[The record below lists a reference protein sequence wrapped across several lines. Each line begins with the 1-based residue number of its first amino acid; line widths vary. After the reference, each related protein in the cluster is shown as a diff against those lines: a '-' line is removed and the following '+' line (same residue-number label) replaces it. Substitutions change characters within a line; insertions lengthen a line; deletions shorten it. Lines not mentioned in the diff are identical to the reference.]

1 MASPVEIARLA
12 LSHVA
17 DAARVN
23 SISPPDN
30 TIQAQHAATFY
41 PIARDECLEA
51 YAWPFATKAVALTDS
66 LVAIANSEWAYAY
79 NLPSDYIR
87 ALKVVA
93 PGAAEDSPGQRYII
107 RSDETELDLLVFTN
121 VTDAVM
127 HYIYREEETGRYTPT
142 FVTALSYLLAAHLA
156 GPIIK
161 GRAAMTV
168 KQAFMD
174 QYNATLNSAAVRALD
189 AAGRAGRQWGDHR
202 PTWVTDR

>member
-1 MASPVEIARLA
+1 MASAVEISRLA
-12 LSHVA
+12 LAHIA

-51 YAWPFATKAVALTDS
+51 FAWPFAKKAVPLTPS
-66 LVAIANSEWAYAY
+66 LVTLPDGEWAYVYAV
-79 NLPSDYIR
+79 PADYIS
-87 ALKVVA
+87 ALKVVY
-93 PGAAEDSPGQRYII
+93 PGAQEDAPGQRYAI
-107 RSDETELDLLVFTN
+107 RSDETGLDLLLYTN
-121 VTDAVM
+121 VTDAVL

-161 GRAAMTV
+161 GRAAMAV
-168 KQAFMD
+168 KEGFISLYDKTILRA
-174 QYNATLNSAAVRALD
+174 ATRALD
-189 AAGRAGRQWGDHR
+189 SAGRSGQQYGDHI
-202 PTWVTDR
+202 PKWISDR